1 MRKPTRQGARLG
13 AALALALLT
22 GCSAAARGAAPA
34 TREQAAATRE
44 QAPAEQTAGDLTL
57 PAFTDVRVDAV
68 TTDVSF
74 RYGSGYAL
82 HYELPEGELLEQ
94 AEVQD
99 GTLLFCTESEPDS
112 SLPHHG
118 QLVITLPEDTELGE
132 IRVYTS
138 FGSLTF
144 DGQANSLV
152 YDTSSGDAEIGGVLA
167 GGLEVDT
174 SFGSLTFDGRANS
187 LKYDTSS
194 GDAEIGGVLAG
205 GAEVDTS
212 FGSLTFDGQANSLV
226 YDTSSGDAE
235 IGGVLA
241 DSLEVDTSFGS
252 LRFTGQ
258 TASLDFESSKGGAQ
272 VTGKITDTLQ
282 MNTTTGPLTATLP
295 DPALHAETGG
305 KLTVDGVEQAGSF
318 SRQGSG
324 CSARITSSRGDITIT
339 TRAQ

>member
-1 MRKPTRQGARLG
+1 MSKQTKQGARLG

-22 GCSAAARGAAPA
+22 GCSAAAREASPA

-44 QAPAEQTAGDLTL
+44 QAAATREQTPATREQAAAEQTAGELTL
-57 PAFTDVRVDAV
+57 PAFTNVRVDAV

-167 GGLEVDT
+167 GSAEVYT
-174 SFGSLTFDGRANS
+174 SFGSLTFDGR
-187 LKYDTSS
+187 
-194 GDAEIGGVLAG
+194 
-205 GAEVDTS
+205 
-212 FGSLTFDGQANSLV
+212 ANSLV

-241 DSLEVDTSFGS
+241 DSLKVYTSFGS

-258 TASLDFESSKGGAQ
+258 VASLNFESSKGGAQ
-272 VTGKITDTLQ
+272 VTGKITDTLR
-282 MNTTTGPLTATLP
+282 MDTTTGPLTAALP
-295 DPALHAETGG
+295 DPTLMAETGG
-305 KLTVDGVEQAGSF
+305 KLTVDGVEQAGRF
-318 SRQGSG
+318 SRQGGG

-339 TRAQ
+339 TRTQ

>member
-34 TREQAAATRE
+34 TREQAAA
-44 QAPAEQTAGDLTL
+44 EQTTGDLTL

-99 GTLLFCTESEPDS
+99 GTLLFRTESEPDS

-118 QLVITLPEDTELGE
+118 QLVITLPEDTELGK
-132 IRVYTS
+132 IRVDTS
-138 FGSLTF
+138 FGGLTF
-144 DGQANSLV
+144 DGRADSLV
-152 YDTSSGDAEIGGVLA
+152 YDTSSGDA
-167 GGLEVDT
+167 
-174 SFGSLTFDGRANS
+174 
-187 LKYDTSS
+187 K
-194 GDAEIGGVLAG
+194 IGGVLAG
-205 GAEVDTS
+205 GAEVYTS
-212 FGSLTFDGQANSLV
+212 FGGLTFDGQANSLV

-272 VTGKITDTLQ
+272 VTGKITDTLR
-282 MNTTTGPLTATLP
+282 MDTTTGPLTATLP

>member
-13 AALALALLT
+13 AALALTLLT

-34 TREQAAATRE
+34 TREQAAA
-44 QAPAEQTAGDLTL
+44 EQTAGDLTL
-57 PAFTDVRVDAV
+57 PAFTNVRVDAV

-99 GTLLFCTESEPDS
+99 GTLLFRTESEPDS
-112 SLPHHG
+112 SLQYNG

-132 IRVYTS
+132 IRV
-138 FGSLTF
+138 
-144 DGQANSLV
+144 
-152 YDTSSGDAEIGGVLA
+152 
-167 GGLEVDT
+167 DT
-174 SFGSLTFDGRANS
+174 SFGSLTFDGRADS
-187 LKYDTSS
+187 LVYDTSS
-194 GDAEIGGVLAG
+194 GDAKIGGVLAG
-205 GAEVDTS
+205 SAEVYTS
-212 FGSLTFDGQANSLV
+212 FGSLTFDGRANSLV

-258 TASLDFESSKGGAQ
+258 ATSLDFESSKGGAQ
-272 VTGKITDTLQ
+272 VTGKVTDTLQ

-339 TRAQ
+339 TRTQ

>member
-1 MRKPTRQGARLG
+1 MSKQTKQGARLG

-22 GCSAAARGAAPA
+22 GCSAAARESSPA
-34 TREQAAATRE
+34 TREQAAA
-44 QAPAEQTAGDLTL
+44 EQTAGELTL
-57 PAFTDVRVDAV
+57 PAFTNVRVDAV

-132 IRVYTS
+132 IQVYTS

-167 GGLEVDT
+167 GSAEVYT
-174 SFGSLTFDGRANS
+174 SFGSLTFDGR
-187 LKYDTSS
+187 
-194 GDAEIGGVLAG
+194 
-205 GAEVDTS
+205 
-212 FGSLTFDGQANSLV
+212 ANSLV

-241 DSLEVDTSFGS
+241 DSLKVYTSFGS

-258 TASLDFESSKGGAQ
+258 TASLNFESSKGGAQ
-272 VTGKITDTLQ
+272 VTGKITDTLR
-282 MNTTTGPLTATLP
+282 MDTTTGPLTAALP
-295 DPALHAETGG
+295 DPTLMAETGG
-305 KLTVDGVEQAGSF
+305 KLTVDGVEQAGCF
-318 SRQGSG
+318 SRQGGG

-339 TRAQ
+339 TRTQ

>member
-22 GCSAAARGAAPA
+22 GCSAAARGTAPA
-34 TREQAAATRE
+34 TREQAPAPRE
-44 QAPAEQTAGDLTL
+44 QAAAEQTTGDLTL

-99 GTLLFCTESEPDS
+99 GTLLFRTESEPDS
-112 SLPHHG
+112 SLQYNG

-132 IRVYTS
+132 IRV
-138 FGSLTF
+138 
-144 DGQANSLV
+144 
-152 YDTSSGDAEIGGVLA
+152 
-167 GGLEVDT
+167 DT
-174 SFGSLTFDGRANS
+174 SFGSLTFDGRA
-187 LKYDTSS
+187 D
-194 GDAEIGGVLAG
+194 
-205 GAEVDTS
+205 
-212 FGSLTFDGQANSLV
+212 SLV

-258 TASLDFESSKGGAQ
+258 AASLDFESSKGGAQ
-272 VTGKITDTLQ
+272 VTGKVTDTLQ

-339 TRAQ
+339 TRTQ

>member
-1 MRKPTRQGARLG
+1 MSKQTKQGARLG

-22 GCSAAARGAAPA
+22 GCSAAARESSPP
-34 TREQAAATRE
+34 TREQAAA
-44 QAPAEQTAGDLTL
+44 EQTAGELTL
-57 PAFTDVRVDAV
+57 PAFTNVRVDAV

-167 GGLEVDT
+167 G
-174 SFGSLTFDGRANS
+174 S
-187 LKYDTSS
+187 
-194 GDAEIGGVLAG
+194 
-205 GAEVDTS
+205 AEVYTS

-241 DSLEVDTSFGS
+241 DSLKVYTSFGS

-258 TASLDFESSKGGAQ
+258 AASLNFESSKGGAQ
-272 VTGKITDTLQ
+272 VTGKITDTLR
-282 MNTTTGPLTATLP
+282 MDTTTGPLTAALP
-295 DPALHAETGG
+295 DPTLMAETGG
-305 KLTVDGVEQAGSF
+305 KLTVDGVEQAGCF
-318 SRQGSG
+318 SRQGGG
-324 CSARITSSRGDITIT
+324 CSARITSSRGDITVT
-339 TRAQ
+339 TRTQ

>member
-34 TREQAAATRE
+34 TREQA
-44 QAPAEQTAGDLTL
+44 PAEQTAGDLTL
-57 PAFTDVRVDAV
+57 PAFTNVRVDAV

-82 HYELPEGELLEQ
+82 HYELPAGELLEQ

-99 GTLLFCTESEPDS
+99 GTLLFRTESEPGS
-112 SLPHHG
+112 SLQYNG

-132 IRVYTS
+132 IRVDTS

-144 DGQANSLV
+144 DGRADSLV

-167 GGLEVDT
+167 GGAEVYT
-174 SFGSLTFDGRANS
+174 SFGG
-187 LKYDTSS
+187 
-194 GDAEIGGVLAG
+194 
-205 GAEVDTS
+205 
-212 FGSLTFDGQANSLV
+212 LTFDGQANSLV

-241 DSLEVDTSFGS
+241 DSLEVYTSFGS

-258 TASLDFESSKGGAQ
+258 AASLDFESSKGGAQ

-339 TRAQ
+339 TRTQ

>member
-1 MRKPTRQGARLG
+1 MSKQTKQGARLG

-22 GCSAAARGAAPA
+22 GCSAAAREASPA
-34 TREQAAATRE
+34 TREQAAA
-44 QAPAEQTAGDLTL
+44 EQTAGELTL

-82 HYELPEGELLEQ
+82 HYELPAGELLEQ

-99 GTLLFCTESEPDS
+99 GTLLFRTESEPGS
-112 SLPHHG
+112 SLQYNG

-132 IRVYTS
+132 IRVDTS

-144 DGQANSLV
+144 DGRADSLV

-167 GGLEVDT
+167 G
-174 SFGSLTFDGRANS
+174 S
-187 LKYDTSS
+187 
-194 GDAEIGGVLAG
+194 
-205 GAEVDTS
+205 AEVDTS

-241 DSLEVDTSFGS
+241 DSLEVYTSFGS

-258 TASLDFESSKGGAQ
+258 AASLDFESSKGGAQ

>member
-1 MRKPTRQGARLG
+1 MSKQTKQGARLG

-22 GCSAAARGAAPA
+22 GCSAAARESSPA
-34 TREQAAATRE
+34 TREQAAA
-44 QAPAEQTAGDLTL
+44 EQTAGELTL
-57 PAFTDVRVDAV
+57 PAFTNVRVDAV

-167 GGLEVDT
+167 GSAEVYT
-174 SFGSLTFDGRANS
+174 SFGSLTFDGR
-187 LKYDTSS
+187 
-194 GDAEIGGVLAG
+194 
-205 GAEVDTS
+205 
-212 FGSLTFDGQANSLV
+212 ANSLV

-241 DSLEVDTSFGS
+241 DSLKVYTSFGS

-258 TASLDFESSKGGAQ
+258 AASLDFESSKGGAQ
-272 VTGKITDTLQ
+272 VTGKITDTLR
-282 MNTTTGPLTATLP
+282 MDTTTGPLTAALP
-295 DPALHAETGG
+295 DPTLMAETGG
-305 KLTVDGVEQAGSF
+305 KLTVDGVEQAGRF
-318 SRQGSG
+318 SRQGGG
-324 CSARITSSRGDITIT
+324 CSARITSSRGDITVT
-339 TRAQ
+339 TRTQ

>member
-34 TREQAAATRE
+34 TREQA
-44 QAPAEQTAGDLTL
+44 PAGQTTGELTL
-57 PAFTDVRVDAV
+57 PAFTNVRVDAV
-68 TTDVSF
+68 TIDVSF

-99 GTLLFCTESEPDS
+99 GTLLFRTESEPGS
-112 SLPHHG
+112 SLQYNG

-138 FGSLTF
+138 FGNLTFDGRADSLVYDTSSGDAKIGGVLAGGAEVYTSFGGLTF

-167 GGLEVDT
+167 G
-174 SFGSLTFDGRANS
+174 S
-187 LKYDTSS
+187 
-194 GDAEIGGVLAG
+194 
-205 GAEVDTS
+205 AEV
-212 FGSLTFDGQANSLV
+212 
-226 YDTSSGDAE
+226 Y
-235 IGGVLA
+235 
-241 DSLEVDTSFGS
+241 TSFGS
-252 LRFTGQ
+252 LRFTGRA
-258 TASLDFESSKGGAQ
+258 ASLDFESSKGGAQ

-324 CSARITSSRGDITIT
+324 CSARITSTRGDITIT

>member
-34 TREQAAATRE
+34 TREQAPATRE
-44 QAPAEQTAGDLTL
+44 QAAAEQTAGDLTL

-82 HYELPEGELLEQ
+82 HYELPAGELLEQ

-99 GTLLFCTESEPDS
+99 GTLLFRTESEPDS

-132 IRVYTS
+132 IRVDTS
-138 FGSLTF
+138 FGGLTF
-144 DGQANSLV
+144 DGRADSLV

-167 GGLEVDT
+167 GG
-174 SFGSLTFDGRANS
+174 
-187 LKYDTSS
+187 
-194 GDAEIGGVLAG
+194 
-205 GAEVDTS
+205 AEVYTS

-241 DSLEVDTSFGS
+241 DSLEVYTSFGS

-258 TASLDFESSKGGAQ
+258 AASLDFESSKGGAQ
-272 VTGKITDTLQ
+272 VTGKITDTLR
-282 MNTTTGPLTATLP
+282 MDTTTGPLTAALP
-295 DPALHAETGG
+295 DPTLMAETGG

-324 CSARITSSRGDITIT
+324 CSARITSTRGDITIT

>member
-34 TREQAAATRE
+34 TREQAAA
-44 QAPAEQTAGDLTL
+44 EQTTGDLTL

-99 GTLLFCTESEPDS
+99 GTLLFRTESEPDS

-118 QLVITLPEDTELGE
+118 QLVITLPEDTELGK
-132 IRVYTS
+132 IRVDTS
-138 FGSLTF
+138 FGGLTF
-144 DGQANSLV
+144 DGRADSLV
-152 YDTSSGDAEIGGVLA
+152 YDTSSGDA
-167 GGLEVDT
+167 
-174 SFGSLTFDGRANS
+174 
-187 LKYDTSS
+187 K
-194 GDAEIGGVLAG
+194 IGGVLAG
-205 GAEVDTS
+205 GAEVYTS
-212 FGSLTFDGQANSLV
+212 FGGLTFDGQANSLV

-258 TASLDFESSKGGAQ
+258 AASLDFESSKGGAQ
-272 VTGKITDTLQ
+272 VTGKITDTLR
-282 MNTTTGPLTATLP
+282 MDTTTGPLTATLP

>member
-34 TREQAAATRE
+34 TREQAPATRE
-44 QAPAEQTAGDLTL
+44 QAAAEQTTGDLTL

-99 GTLLFCTESEPDS
+99 GTLLFRTESEPDS

-132 IRVYTS
+132 IRVDTS
-138 FGSLTF
+138 FGGLTF
-144 DGQANSLV
+144 DGRADSLV

-167 GGLEVDT
+167 GGAEVYT

-205 GAEVDTS
+205 GAEVYTS
-212 FGSLTFDGQANSLV
+212 FGGLTCDGQA
-226 YDTSSGDAE
+226 
-235 IGGVLA
+235 
-241 DSLEVDTSFGS
+241 
-252 LRFTGQ
+252 
-258 TASLDFESSKGGAQ
+258 ASLDFESSKGGAQ

-339 TRAQ
+339 TRTQ

>member
-1 MRKPTRQGARLG
+1 MSKQTKQGARLG

-22 GCSAAARGAAPA
+22 GCSAAAREASPA
-34 TREQAAATRE
+34 TREQAAA
-44 QAPAEQTAGDLTL
+44 EQTAGELTL
-57 PAFTDVRVDAV
+57 PAFTNVRVDAV

-152 YDTSSGDAEIGGVLA
+152 YDTSSGDAKIGGVLA
-167 GGLEVDT
+167 G
-174 SFGSLTFDGRANS
+174 S
-187 LKYDTSS
+187 
-194 GDAEIGGVLAG
+194 
-205 GAEVDTS
+205 AEVYTS

-241 DSLEVDTSFGS
+241 DSLKVYTSFGS

-258 TASLDFESSKGGAQ
+258 AASLNFESSKGGAQ
-272 VTGKITDTLQ
+272 VTGKITDTLR
-282 MNTTTGPLTATLP
+282 MDTTTGPLTAALP
-295 DPALHAETGG
+295 DPTLMAETGG
-305 KLTVDGVEQAGSF
+305 KLTVDGVEQAGRF
-318 SRQGSG
+318 SRQGGG

-339 TRAQ
+339 TRTQ

>member
-1 MRKPTRQGARLG
+1 MSKQTKQGARLG

-22 GCSAAARGAAPA
+22 GCSAAARESSPA
-34 TREQAAATRE
+34 TREQAAA
-44 QAPAEQTAGDLTL
+44 EQTAGELTL
-57 PAFTDVRVDAV
+57 PAFTNVRVDAV

-167 GGLEVDT
+167 GSAEVYT
-174 SFGSLTFDGRANS
+174 SFGSLTFDGR
-187 LKYDTSS
+187 
-194 GDAEIGGVLAG
+194 
-205 GAEVDTS
+205 
-212 FGSLTFDGQANSLV
+212 ANSLV

-241 DSLEVDTSFGS
+241 DSLKVYTSFGS

-258 TASLDFESSKGGAQ
+258 AASLDFESSKGGAQ
-272 VTGKITDTLQ
+272 VTGKITDTLR
-282 MNTTTGPLTATLP
+282 MDTTTGPLTAALP
-295 DPALHAETGG
+295 DPTLMAETGG
-305 KLTVDGVEQAGSF
+305 KLTVDGVEQAGCF
-318 SRQGSG
+318 SRQGGG

-339 TRAQ
+339 TRTQ

>member
-1 MRKPTRQGARLG
+1 M
-13 AALALALLT
+13 
-22 GCSAAARGAAPA
+22 
-34 TREQAAATRE
+34 
-44 QAPAEQTAGDLTL
+44 
-57 PAFTDVRVDAV
+57 DAV

-82 HYELPEGELLEQ
+82 HYELPAGELLEQ

-99 GTLLFCTESEPDS
+99 GTLLFRTESEPGS
-112 SLPHHG
+112 SLQYNG

-132 IRVYTS
+132 IRVDTS

-144 DGQANSLV
+144 DGRADSLV

-167 GGLEVDT
+167 GSAEVYT

-205 GAEVDTS
+205 GAEV
-212 FGSLTFDGQANSLV
+212 
-226 YDTSSGDAE
+226 Y
-235 IGGVLA
+235 
-241 DSLEVDTSFGS
+241 TSFGS

-258 TASLDFESSKGGAQ
+258 AASLDFESSKGGAQ

>member
-34 TREQAAATRE
+34 TREQA
-44 QAPAEQTAGDLTL
+44 PAEQTAGDLTL
-57 PAFTDVRVDAV
+57 PAFTNVRVDAV

-82 HYELPEGELLEQ
+82 HYELPAGELLEQ

-99 GTLLFCTESEPDS
+99 GTLLFRTESEPGS
-112 SLPHHG
+112 SLQYNG

-132 IRVYTS
+132 IRVDTS

-144 DGQANSLV
+144 DGRADSLV

-167 GGLEVDT
+167 GSAEVYT

-205 GAEVDTS
+205 GAEV
-212 FGSLTFDGQANSLV
+212 
-226 YDTSSGDAE
+226 Y
-235 IGGVLA
+235 
-241 DSLEVDTSFGS
+241 TSFGS

-258 TASLDFESSKGGAQ
+258 AASLDFESSKGGAQ

>member
-13 AALALALLT
+13 AALALTLLT

-44 QAPAEQTAGDLTL
+44 QAPATREQAAAAQTAGDLTL

-99 GTLLFCTESEPDS
+99 GTLLFRTESEPGS

-132 IRVYTS
+132 IRVDTSFGGLTFDGRADSLVYDTSSGDAKIGGVLAGSAEVYTS

-144 DGQANSLV
+144 DG
-152 YDTSSGDAEIGGVLA
+152 
-167 GGLEVDT
+167 
-174 SFGSLTFDGRANS
+174 R
-187 LKYDTSS
+187 
-194 GDAEIGGVLAG
+194 
-205 GAEVDTS
+205 
-212 FGSLTFDGQANSLV
+212 ANSLV

-258 TASLDFESSKGGAQ
+258 AASLDFESSKGGAQ
-272 VTGKITDTLQ
+272 VTGKVTDTLQ

>member
-1 MRKPTRQGARLG
+1 MRKPTRQGAARLG

-34 TREQAAATRE
+34 TREQAPATRE
-44 QAPAEQTAGDLTL
+44 QAPAEQTTWDLTL

-82 HYELPEGELLEQ
+82 HYELPAGELLEQ

-99 GTLLFCTESEPDS
+99 GTLLFRTESEPDS
-112 SLPHHG
+112 SLQYNG

-132 IRVYTS
+132 IR
-138 FGSLTF
+138 
-144 DGQANSLV
+144 
-152 YDTSSGDAEIGGVLA
+152 
-167 GGLEVDT
+167 VDT

-194 GDAEIGGVLAG
+194 GDAKIGGVLAG
-205 GAEVDTS
+205 GAEVYTS
-212 FGSLTFDGQANSLV
+212 FGGLTFDGQANSLV

-235 IGGVLA
+235 IGGVLD

-258 TASLDFESSKGGAQ
+258 AASLDFESSKGGAQ

>member
-34 TREQAAATRE
+34 TREQAPATRE
-44 QAPAEQTAGDLTL
+44 QAAAEQTTGDLTL

-99 GTLLFCTESEPDS
+99 GTLLFRTESEPDS
-112 SLPHHG
+112 SLQYNG

-132 IRVYTS
+132 IRVDTS
-138 FGSLTF
+138 FGGLTF
-144 DGQANSLV
+144 DGRADSLV

-167 GGLEVDT
+167 GNLEVYT
-174 SFGSLTFDGRANS
+174 SFGSLTFDGRA
-187 LKYDTSS
+187 D
-194 GDAEIGGVLAG
+194 
-205 GAEVDTS
+205 
-212 FGSLTFDGQANSLV
+212 SLV

-241 DSLEVDTSFGS
+241 DSLKVYTSFGS

-258 TASLDFESSKGGAQ
+258 AASLNFESSKGGAQ
-272 VTGKITDTLQ
+272 VTGKVTDTLR
-282 MNTTTGPLTATLP
+282 MDTTTGPLTAALP

-305 KLTVDGVEQAGSF
+305 KLTVDGVEQAGRF
-318 SRQGSG
+318 SRQGGG

>member
-1 MRKPTRQGARLG
+1 MKKPTRQGARLG

-34 TREQAAATRE
+34 TREQAPATRE
-44 QAPAEQTAGDLTL
+44 QAPAEQTTGDLTL

-82 HYELPEGELLEQ
+82 HYELPAGELLEQ

-99 GTLLFCTESEPDS
+99 GTLLFRTESEPGS
-112 SLPHHG
+112 SLPYNG

-132 IRVYTS
+132 IRVDTS
-138 FGSLTF
+138 FGGLTF
-144 DGQANSLV
+144 DGRADSLV

-167 GGLEVDT
+167 G
-174 SFGSLTFDGRANS
+174 S
-187 LKYDTSS
+187 
-194 GDAEIGGVLAG
+194 
-205 GAEVDTS
+205 AEVYTS

>member
-1 MRKPTRQGARLG
+1 MSKQTKQGARLG

-22 GCSAAARGAAPA
+22 GCSAAAREASPA

-44 QAPAEQTAGDLTL
+44 QAPATREQTPATREQAAAEQTAGELTL
-57 PAFTDVRVDAV
+57 PAFTNVRVDAV

-167 GGLEVDT
+167 GSAEVYT
-174 SFGSLTFDGRANS
+174 SFGSLTFDGR
-187 LKYDTSS
+187 
-194 GDAEIGGVLAG
+194 
-205 GAEVDTS
+205 
-212 FGSLTFDGQANSLV
+212 ANSLV

-241 DSLEVDTSFGS
+241 DSLKVYTSFGS

-258 TASLDFESSKGGAQ
+258 VASLNFESSKGGAQ
-272 VTGKITDTLQ
+272 VTGKITDTLR
-282 MNTTTGPLTATLP
+282 MDTTTGPLTAALP
-295 DPALHAETGG
+295 DPTLMAETGG
-305 KLTVDGVEQAGSF
+305 KLTVDGVEQAGRF
-318 SRQGSG
+318 SRQGGG

-339 TRAQ
+339 TRTQ

>member
-118 QLVITLPEDTELGE
+118 QLVITLTEDTELGE

-152 YDTSSGDAEIGGVLA
+152 
-167 GGLEVDT
+167 
-174 SFGSLTFDGRANS
+174 
-187 LKYDTSS
+187 YDTSS

>member
-1 MRKPTRQGARLG
+1 MSKQTKQGARLG

-22 GCSAAARGAAPA
+22 GCSAAAREASPA
-34 TREQAAATRE
+34 TREQAAA
-44 QAPAEQTAGDLTL
+44 EQTAGELTL
-57 PAFTDVRVDAV
+57 PAFTNVRVDAV

-82 HYELPEGELLEQ
+82 HYELPAGELLEQ

-99 GTLLFCTESEPDS
+99 GTLLFRTESEPGS
-112 SLPHHG
+112 SLQYNG

-132 IRVYTS
+132 IRVDTS

-144 DGQANSLV
+144 DGRADSLV

-167 GGLEVDT
+167 GSAEVDT
-174 SFGSLTFDGRANS
+174 SFGSLTFDGR
-187 LKYDTSS
+187 
-194 GDAEIGGVLAG
+194 
-205 GAEVDTS
+205 
-212 FGSLTFDGQANSLV
+212 ANSLV

-241 DSLEVDTSFGS
+241 DSLEVYTSFGS

-258 TASLDFESSKGGAQ
+258 AASLDFESSKGGAQ

>member
-13 AALALALLT
+13 AALVLALLT

-34 TREQAAATRE
+34 TREQAPATRE
-44 QAPAEQTAGDLTL
+44 QAAAEQTAGDLTL
-57 PAFTDVRVDAV
+57 PAFTNVRVDAV

-82 HYELPEGELLEQ
+82 HYELPAGELLEQ

-99 GTLLFCTESEPDS
+99 GTLLFRTESEPDS

-138 FGSLTF
+138 FGNLTF

-167 GGLEVDT
+167 GSAEVYT
-174 SFGSLTFDGRANS
+174 SFGSLTFDGR
-187 LKYDTSS
+187 
-194 GDAEIGGVLAG
+194 
-205 GAEVDTS
+205 
-212 FGSLTFDGQANSLV
+212 ANSLV

-258 TASLDFESSKGGAQ
+258 AASLDFESSKGGAQ

>member
-13 AALALALLT
+13 AALALALLP
-22 GCSAAARGAAPA
+22 GCSAAARGAAP
-34 TREQAAATRE
+34 ATRE

-82 HYELPEGELLEQ
+82 HYELPAGELLEQ

-99 GTLLFCTESEPDS
+99 GTLLFRTESEPDS

-132 IRVYTS
+132 IRVDTSFGGLTFDGRADSLVYDTSSGDAKIGGVLAGSAEVYTS

-144 DGQANSLV
+144 DG
-152 YDTSSGDAEIGGVLA
+152 
-167 GGLEVDT
+167 
-174 SFGSLTFDGRANS
+174 R
-187 LKYDTSS
+187 
-194 GDAEIGGVLAG
+194 
-205 GAEVDTS
+205 
-212 FGSLTFDGQANSLV
+212 ANSLV

-258 TASLDFESSKGGAQ
+258 AASLDFESSKGGAQ
-272 VTGKITDTLQ
+272 VTGKVTDTLR
-282 MNTTTGPLTATLP
+282 MDTTTGPLTATLP
-295 DPALHAETGG
+295 DSTLMAETGG

>member
-22 GCSAAARGAAPA
+22 GCSAAARGTAPATREQAPA
-34 TREQAAATRE
+34 TREQAA
-44 QAPAEQTAGDLTL
+44 AEQTAGDLTL

-82 HYELPEGELLEQ
+82 HYELPAGELLEQ

-99 GTLLFCTESEPDS
+99 GTLLFRTESEPDS

-132 IRVYTS
+132 IRVDTS
-138 FGSLTF
+138 FGGLTF
-144 DGQANSLV
+144 DGRADSLV

-167 GGLEVDT
+167 GGAEVYT
-174 SFGSLTFDGRANS
+174 SFGG
-187 LKYDTSS
+187 
-194 GDAEIGGVLAG
+194 
-205 GAEVDTS
+205 
-212 FGSLTFDGQANSLV
+212 LTFDGQANSLV

-258 TASLDFESSKGGAQ
+258 AASLNFESSKGGAQ

>member
-34 TREQAAATRE
+34 TREQAPATRE
-44 QAPAEQTAGDLTL
+44 QAAAEQTAGDLTL

-82 HYELPEGELLEQ
+82 HYELPAGELLEQ

-99 GTLLFCTESEPDS
+99 GTLLFRTESEPDS

-132 IRVYTS
+132 IRVDTSFGGLTFDGRADSLVYDTSSGDAEIGGVLAGGAEVYTS
-138 FGSLTF
+138 FGGLTF

-174 SFGSLTFDGRANS
+174 SFGSL
-187 LKYDTSS
+187 
-194 GDAEIGGVLAG
+194 
-205 GAEVDTS
+205 
-212 FGSLTFDGQANSLV
+212 
-226 YDTSSGDAE
+226 
-235 IGGVLA
+235 
-241 DSLEVDTSFGS
+241 
-252 LRFTGQ
+252 RFTGQ
-258 TASLDFESSKGGAQ
+258 AASLDFESSKGGAQ

-282 MNTTTGPLTATLP
+282 MNTTTGPLTAALP

-339 TRAQ
+339 TRTQ

>member
-34 TREQAAATRE
+34 TREQTPATRE
-44 QAPAEQTAGDLTL
+44 QAAAEQTAGELTL
-57 PAFTDVRVDAV
+57 PAFTNVRVDAV

-82 HYELPEGELLEQ
+82 HYELPAGELLEQ

-99 GTLLFCTESEPDS
+99 GTLLFRTESEPDS

-132 IRVYTS
+132 IRVDTS

-144 DGQANSLV
+144 DGRADSLV

-167 GGLEVDT
+167 GGAEVYT
-174 SFGSLTFDGRANS
+174 SFGG
-187 LKYDTSS
+187 
-194 GDAEIGGVLAG
+194 
-205 GAEVDTS
+205 
-212 FGSLTFDGQANSLV
+212 LTFDGQANSLV

-241 DSLEVDTSFGS
+241 DSLEVYTSFGS

-258 TASLDFESSKGGAQ
+258 AASLDFESSKGGAQ

-324 CSARITSSRGDITIT
+324 CSARITSTRGDITIT